1 MFTSGVIAFFVFL
14 VSNNLNGDNVNENDG
29 PLSTSATP
37 LTSPS
42 TTTMS
47 KGQGVCCVEV
57 AKVEW
62 DALQPWQRSPQHKS
76 TGTAFVIEG
85 ERLLTNAHVVRSAT
99 DIRVRLHGSTR
110 RFPAKVICYA
120 PEVDLALLKILGDK
134 EHKDFF
140 AQSDVDADEN
150 MVGKAST
157 ALQFATE
164 LPHLQEVRL
173 VWDARCSR
181 LYFL

>member
-1 MFTSGVIAFFVFL
+1 MIYMRL
-14 VSNNLNGDNVNENDG
+14 VVLLMNDF
-29 PLSTSATP
+29 
-37 LTSPS
+37 
-42 TTTMS
+42 
-47 KGQGVCCVEV
+47 
-57 AKVEW
+57 
-62 DALQPWQRSPQHKS
+62 RPQKS

-140 AQSDVDADEN
+140 AQSDVDADEHN
-150 MVGKAST
+150 
-157 ALQFATE
+157 
-164 LPHLQEVRL
+164 RL
-173 VWDARCSR
+173 LSQG
-181 LYFL
+181 